1 MDTTNIL
8 NSIRN
13 ISEVI
18 NIKENKDE
26 VIKHS
31 RDWRGRINN
40 NALCVV
46 FPKSNNDVSKLLKF
60 ANSNNLKVIPQ
71 GGNTSLVAGSSPTEN
86 EKERIKLLKSIIL
99 INVLWLKRVL

>member
-8 NSIRN
+8 NSIKN

-31 RDWRGRINN
+31 RDWRGRI
-40 NALCVV
+40 
-46 FPKSNNDVSKLLKF
+46 D
-60 ANSNNLKVIPQ
+60 
-71 GGNTSLVAGSSPTEN
+71 GT
-86 EKERIKLLKSIIL
+86 
-99 INVLWLKRVL
+99 